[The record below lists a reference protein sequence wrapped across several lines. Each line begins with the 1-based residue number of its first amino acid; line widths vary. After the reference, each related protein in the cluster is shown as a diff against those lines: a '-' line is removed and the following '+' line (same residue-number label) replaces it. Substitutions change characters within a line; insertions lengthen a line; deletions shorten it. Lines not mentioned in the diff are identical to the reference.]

1 MNLGLHRTALCLLV
15 ALMVLGC
22 NGSQGDQAALETQMA
37 SAIDATLTA
46 YAPSPTAPVI
56 TVVVTPEPPEP
67 TQPPPTSLPTDTPA
81 PPPTSLPTDTPAPPP
96 ASLPT
101 NTPALPPATGQ
112 KTRIDLAPAG
122 GGDYPSLADAIA
134 NAPAGAQIYLEPGWY
149 TLEEPIT
156 VDRALSLFGTEGQT
170 VIVSTAAEQVLKF
183 EGPGPF
189 VAEGIAFQHDGAEPA
204 NVVVVLGGEV
214 DFAFCS
220 FEGGVF
226 SETAGYGGSGLF
238 LGGSTT
244 GRVYG
249 CEMMRNQA
257 EGLLLREGAQVTV
270 TQSRLHH
277 NGDCGIGYFDQ
288 AAGAAQS
295 NDASSN
301 EHGICLLGSAAP
313 FLQGN
318 TARYNESTG
327 IAYYD
332 QAGGE
337 ARENDCSLNGHAGIS
352 LQGQASPLLEDNL
365 CFANG
370 EVDLAYYETAGGTA
384 RGNLCST
391 DAPFG
396 LYVAETANPSLA
408 DNQCL
413 LSGAAQQAGGES
425 IAAPRYNPDAL
436 QNTGPLCF
444 NRPQPAIDREWQT
457 AAGTRSVLLYDSVEL
472 SLRNKWGEPDEV
484 YQVTVR
490 VVAPDGTE
498 TSAVTTLRSDEDAI
512 LVYPGDFGGSTGVR
526 GAYTVIW
533 EIEGGFIACDGFVTF
548 GGAS

>member
-1 MNLGLHRTALCLLV
+1 MNLRLCKIALCLLV
-15 ALMVLGC
+15 ALVALGC
-22 NGSQGDQAALETQMA
+22 GGSQGNQVALETQMA
-37 SAIDATLTA
+37 SAINATLTA
-46 YAPSPTAPVI
+46 YAPSPTVPVI

-67 TQPPPTSLPTDTPA
+67 TLPPPTSPPPDTPAPPPTSPPTDTPA
-81 PPPTSLPTDTPAPPP
+81 PPPTLLPTDTPGPPP
-96 ASLPT
+96 
-101 NTPALPPATGQ
+101 GQ
-112 KTRIDLAPAG
+112 KTRIDLEPAG

-149 TLEEPIT
+149 TLEEAIT

-189 VAEGIAFQHDGAEPA
+189 VAEGIAFQHDGTEPA

-214 DFAFCS
+214 DFDFCS

-226 SETAGYGGSGLF
+226 SEAAGYGGSGLF

-249 CEMMRNQA
+249 CEMTRNQA
-257 EGLLLREGAQVTV
+257 EGLLIREEAQVTV
-270 TQSRLHH
+270 AQNRVHH
-277 NGDCGIGYFDQ
+277 NDDCGIGYFGQ
-288 AAGAAQS
+288 AAGTAQS
-295 NDASSN
+295 NQVSN
-301 EHGICLLGSAAP
+301 NKNGICLLDSAAP
-313 FLQGN
+313 LLEGN
-318 TARYNESTG
+318 TARYNESSG

-332 QAGGE
+332 RTGGE

-352 LQGQASPLLEDNL
+352 LQGQASPLLEGNL

-384 RGNLCST
+384 RDNLCST

-396 LYVAETANPSLA
+396 LYVADTANPSLA

-413 LSGAAQQAGGES
+413 LSGAAQQAGGKR

-457 AAGTRSVLLYDSVEL
+457 AAGTRSVLLGDSVEL

-512 LVYPGDFGGSTGVR
+512 LVYPGDFGGSTGLR

-533 EIEGGFIACDGFVTF
+533 EIDGGFIACDGFITS